1 MWQGVGGNI
10 LDIMYLEKLIII
22 NYKSCKCVE
31 LCFEK
36 DYPNVFIG
44 INDCGKST
52 ILKGAE
58 LLLGEKTVFNFI
70 KDSSARNDLSNTA
83 LSEERFNNVLEK
95 EGLPVINY
103 NKNQCIIIGKL
114 IIEDD
119 DIIDGEVN
127 YTNHLLWAIDQ
138 TKNNVFWYAKRFDCD
153 DNTIT
158 EILLCPDVKNTDQGS
173 EFWTFNAANLG
184 KTIKELGISNEEIE
198 NENKK
203 GRFTNLEKVRA
214 IYSKLETQYDWTVFK
229 AGKNDKSFFPVYRY
243 LNWECS
249 LEDINKIAEDAMKTK
264 IDAHLAPLR
273 LQAIEAQKNAE
284 KEINDELE
292 VLKDSIKTDLP
303 DIEGIKTKIFFNI
316 KESVTDIF
324 VNKKFTD
331 GDIHLE
337 SQGDGVKRQIWFAL
351 IKSSALNSIK
361 TEAKNKRF
369 IWAFDEPETHLYPSA
384 QRRFFDIIKSVS
396 TANVQTLLSTHS
408 TVFID
413 KTKLTNIKNV
423 FLNEVGYSEYS
434 VCSSID
440 EIFESLELRNSDFLF
455 YDKFLVIEGDTELIL
470 IPELYKLFYRKK
482 LEDDNIQLVNLKG
495 KNKWLESKKAL
506 ENVLNDFR
514 KTVEHVVYVF
524 DGDAKF
530 DIGETAN
537 VDNMFFIGTQ
547 DVEDSIANEVWVNVV
562 NEILDGKIDF
572 IEADI
577 QEIKDV
583 IPIEEKAGKHDKFY
597 DLLQK
602 KVKEKLMEAN
612 GGDPITYDILP
623 SKGSEEAKLILR
635 HLTKTNQIDNNLI
648 KAFKKLNK

>member
-1 MWQGVGGNI
+1 M
-10 LDIMYLEKLIII
+10 
-22 NYKSCKCVE
+22 
-31 LCFEK
+31 EK
-36 DYPNVFIG
+36 DNPNVFIG

-58 LLLGEKTVFNFI
+58 LLLGDKTVFNFI
-70 KDSSARNDLSNTA
+70 KDSSARNDLSNTT
-83 LSEERFNNVLEK
+83 LNEK
-95 EGLPVINY
+95 EFKDVLKKRELPAMKY
-103 NKNQCIIIGKL
+103 NNNQCVVIGKL

-119 DIIDGEVN
+119 DIIDEGVN

-138 TKNNVFWYAKRFDCD
+138 TKDNVFWYAKRFDCD

-158 EILLCPDVKNTDQGS
+158 EMLLCPDVKNAEQGS
-173 EFWTFNAANLG
+173 EFWTSNATNLG
-184 KTIKELGISNEEIE
+184 KTIKELGISNEEIK

-214 IYSKLETQYDWTVFK
+214 IYSKLETQYDWTKFK
-229 AGKNDKSFFPVYRY
+229 SGKNDKNFFPVYRY

-273 LQAIEAQKNAE
+273 LQAIDAQKNAE

-292 VLKDSIKTDLP
+292 VLKDSIKADLP
-303 DIEGIKTKIFFNI
+303 NIEGIKTKIFFNI

-324 VNKKFTD
+324 VNKKFAD

-361 TEAKNKRF
+361 AEAKNKRF

-384 QRRFFDIIKSVS
+384 QRQFFDIIKSVS
-396 TANVQTLLSTHS
+396 TANIQTLLSTHS

-413 KTKLTNIKNV
+413 KTKLSNIKNV

-455 YDKFLVIEGDTELIL
+455 YDKFLVIEGDTELTL
-470 IPELYKLFYRKK
+470 IPGLYKLFYGRK
-482 LEDDNIQLVNLKG
+482 LEDDNIQLINLKG
-495 KNKWLESKKAL
+495 KNKWLEGKKAL

-514 KTVEHVVYVF
+514 KTVEQVVYVF

-537 VDNMFFIGTQ
+537 DDNIFFFGTQ
-547 DVEDSIANEVWVNVV
+547 DIEDSIVNKVWVNIV
-562 NEILDGKIDF
+562 NEILDGAAEFTEK
-572 IEADI
+572 DI
-577 QEIKDV
+577 QAIKDV
-583 IPIEEKAGKHDKFY
+583 IPTEEKAGKHDKFY

-602 KVKEKLMEAN
+602 KVREKLVESN
-612 GGDPITYDILP
+612 GGTPITYDILP
-623 SKGSEEAKLILR
+623 SKGSEEAELLLR
-635 HLTKTNQIDNNLI
+635 HITEVNQIDNNLI
-648 KAFKKLNK
+648 KAFKKLNE